1 MQSKGIWEAEQ
12 YFADRL
18 LQADFERHKKSR
30 REKLRKNFLDALRN
44 AHGYLDSYL
53 AHPHERKHRLFIVG
67 RILFYSGKAD
77 EARQLF
83 ERMRT
88 GKNCVNCHYNRC
100 VESLVG
106 EAMLLESEGHP
117 EEAAALY
124 DEVIKEGFLCER
136 FIPYNKKLRNQII
149 KTAEGHHDRRN

>member
-1 MQSKGIWEAEQ
+1 MHKGRWEAEL

-18 LQADFERHKKSR
+18 LEIYHA
-30 REKLRKNFLDALRN
+30 RKDTTQITRQYDLFFAALKN
-44 AHGYLDSYL
+44 TYGNPDSFL

-67 RILFYSGKAD
+67 KILFYSGKTD

-83 ERMRT
+83 ERMNT

-106 EAMLLESEGHP
+106 QAMLLEAESRP

-124 DEVIKEGFLCER
+124 DEVIKEGYQCER
-136 FIPYNKKLRNQII
+136 FIPYNKRLRKKILKNNRG
-149 KTAEGHHDRRN
+149 TT